1 MLITGGTGGLGSYI
15 ASSLLKAGHK
25 VTVTGRNIKILETMK
40 QQGIQTIYW
49 DMASGEDIPA
59 AITFDQFDVIIL
71 NAGIGY
77 FKNHHELSKLEIDN
91 MILVNMTI
99 PIQLATIHSRH
110 FQQRGEGHLVFIGS
124 LAGKMA
130 TPKAS
135 VYAAT
140 KHALD
145 GYVQGLRMELQ
156 DSSVQISIIHPGPI
170 DTPFIDKADTTGN
183 YKKALGS
190 HLLSIEEVAEKV
202 LDVLEKPKG
211 EVLIPGYLGVLA
223 KLTKVFPLTVEKWG
237 RRFYAKK

>member
-1 MLITGGTGGLGSYI
+1 MAT
-15 ASSLLKAGHK
+15 SLFKAGHH
-25 VTVTGRNIKILETMK
+25 VTVTGRNKEKLQKLRELGIET
-40 QQGIQTIYW
+40 IDW
-49 DMASGEDIPA
+49 DMERDETIPGG
-59 AITFDQFDVIIL
+59 IISDRYDVVIL
-71 NAGIGY
+71 NAGIGF
-77 FKNHHELSKLEIDN
+77 FKNHHELSFQEIDTMFAIN
-91 MILVNMTI
+91 TTI
-99 PIQLATIHSRH
+99 PIRLATIHSNH
-110 FQQRGEGHLVFIGS
+110 FQSRGSGHLIFIGS

-156 DSSVQISIIHPGPI
+156 DSPVRVSIVHPGPI
-170 DTPFIDKADTTGN
+170 DTPFIDKADTTGG

-190 HLLSIEEVAEKV
+190 HLLSIEEVGAKV
-202 LDVLEKPKG
+202 MELVEKPKG

-223 KLTKVFPLTVEKWG
+223 KLTNVFPLIVEKWG